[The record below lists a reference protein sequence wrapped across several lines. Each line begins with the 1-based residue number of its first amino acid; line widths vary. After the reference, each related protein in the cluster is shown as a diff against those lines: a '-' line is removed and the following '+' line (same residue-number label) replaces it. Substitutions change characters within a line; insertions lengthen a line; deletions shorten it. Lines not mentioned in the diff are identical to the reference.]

1 MARAT
6 TPRPDFATPVNR
18 QEPSFEEMTAFW
30 ARHVEAEDTADLA
43 MATDAEFPPL
53 TYVER
58 RILSTYPTTAFE
70 MIVMLE
76 LIADSAGEGNRSDG
90 LEFRAIRN
98 LQHAIAHRSG
108 DPELLAFYAGFRADS
123 AYRLGAPSPPAV
135 PASAATA

>member
-1 MARAT
+1 MAKAT
-6 TPRPDFATPVNR
+6 TKHADFATPVNR
-18 QEPSFEEMTAFW
+18 PEPSFEEMTAFW
-30 ARHVEAEDTADLA
+30 ARHVEAEDADFTIA
-43 MATDAEFPPL
+43 AEPDFPPL

-108 DPELLAFYAGFRADS
+108 DPELLAFYASFRAGS
-123 AYRLGAPSPPAV
+123 AYRIGAPSPPAV
-135 PASAATA
+135 RAEMA

>member
-1 MARAT
+1 MARAAT
-6 TPRPDFATPVNR
+6 TRPDFATPVDR
-18 QEPSFEEMTAFW
+18 REPSFEEMTAFW
-30 ARHVEAEDTADLA
+30 ARHVEAEDTAETA
-43 MATDAEFPPL
+43 ADAGFPPL
-53 TYVER
+53 PYVER

-108 DPELLAFYAGFRADS
+108 DPELLAFYASFRADS
-123 AYRLGAPSPPAV
+123 AFRFGAPSPPAV
-135 PASAATA
+135 PAGSEA

>member
-1 MARAT
+1 MARAAPT
-6 TPRPDFATPVNR
+6 RPDFASPINR
-18 QEPSFEEMTAFW
+18 PEPSFQEMTAFW
-30 ARHVEAEDTADLA
+30 ARHVEAEDTADLRGSA
-43 MATDAEFPPL
+43 DAEFPPL

-58 RILSTYPTTAFE
+58 RILTTYPTTAFE

-108 DPELLAFYAGFRADS
+108 DPELLAFYSEFRANS
-123 AYRLGAPSPPAV
+123 AYRLGAPSPPGV
-135 PASAATA
+135 QVTAAPV